1 MQNAPMLPP
10 GRAVHLFLRV
20 KLAPWVP
27 VFTLCAKTGTRE
39 RTAKTFVR
47 LYLSS
52 VSPKDLNHAL
62 WKTAG
67 YQPLDIIKAKDNQ
80 KSHKKGFGHTPS
92 AEP

>member
-1 MQNAPMLPP
+1 MLPP
-10 GRAVHLFLRV
+10 GKAVHLFLRV

-39 RTAKTFVR
+39 RTAKIFVR

-62 WKTAG
+62 WKNSWISAAG
-67 YQPLDIIKAKDNQ
+67 HHQGKGQPKEPQ
-80 KSHKKGFGHTPS
+80 ERFWPHPS
-92 AEP
+92 R